1 MTFNQFTDFV
11 PFDSDD
17 EPGETV
23 RTIPA
28 NGSATPYPVEEPVQL
43 KALSASYERK
53 FNLGNFNSLTVAITI
68 WARTRVPEGHAF
80 DLHDAKRRLRGMA
93 RTNVRA
99 QLQQEQTR
107 RQQRPANPLFLGL
120 EPPAVGGLDPIY
132 VRTVGVSLSR
142 KLNLGNYDNIMP
154 AYSDWA
160 DLRHLADSQAALHL
174 ALSRMWASLWVN
186 IEDELARA
194 QGVPT
199 GATDFGL
206 PTLTVATTPAPTTAP
221 SRLIAATNGSR
232 PSSNGYANGQSQ
244 GGH

>member
-1 MTFNQFTDFV
+1 MTFNRFIDFD
-11 PFDSDD
+11 PLDSDD
-17 EPGETV
+17 EPIETV

-43 KALSASYERK
+43 KALSATYERK
-53 FNLGNFNSLTVAITI
+53 FNLGDFSSLTVAITI

-80 DLHDAKRRLRGMA
+80 DLHDAKRRLRHMA

-107 RQQRPANPLFLGL
+107 RQQRPASQLFLGL
-120 EPPAVGGLDPIY
+120 EPPAVGGVDPIY

-142 KLNLGNYDNIMP
+142 KLNLGHYQSIMP

-160 DLRHLADSQAALHL
+160 DLRHLADGQAALHL

-194 QGVPT
+194 QGAPT

-206 PTLTVATTPAPTTAP
+206 PMLTVATTPAPATAP

-232 PSSNGYANGQSQ
+232 PSSNGYVNGQPQ